1 MMINM
6 KIVNLLKIQF
16 NSTSTFWKPWKRE
29 AQWQFKMIIK
39 TGKRTIIIEKSQK
52 YYMWIRQIMPHSTS
66 SLMIMLSRKYFS
78 RLIFYLL
85 F

>member
-1 MMINM
+1 
-6 KIVNLLKIQF
+6 
-16 NSTSTFWKPWKRE
+16 
-29 AQWQFKMIIK
+29 MIIK
-39 TGKRTIIIEKSQK
+39 TGKRTITIEKLQK

-78 RLIFYLL
+78 IHFYLL